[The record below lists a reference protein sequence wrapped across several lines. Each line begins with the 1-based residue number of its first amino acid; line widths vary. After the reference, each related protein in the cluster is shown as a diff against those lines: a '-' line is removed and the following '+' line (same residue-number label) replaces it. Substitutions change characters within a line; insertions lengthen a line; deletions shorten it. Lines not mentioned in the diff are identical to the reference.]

1 MSKPDYLS
9 EDSLLPADQK
19 FVCLSFL
26 KPTKEDNTT
35 LSGIKVRG
43 AFESYELACN
53 HAKKLQDIDPYHHV
67 FVGEM
72 GKWLPHDPD
81 PDSKYVKD
89 FVYANE
95 QLNGMMKSYMENQE
109 KAKLFHEQ
117 RKNELVRK
125 NILDNMAIQNNTL
138 EELKAQKSDE
148 PNRTLEDNIKAL
160 EDQMTKME
168 LKKKDMDTQLEQ
180 IASQL
185 AGESRAS

>member
-160 EDQMTKME
+160 EDQMNKME
-168 LKKKDMDTQLEQ
+168 LKKKDMDAQLEQ

>member
-160 EDQMTKME
+160 EDQMAKME